1 MSWLIGSALLLLLAL
16 GLYHTHKR
24 LPPGLA
30 AVTPWRNAGDHRFV
44 FDQRYRDAQG
54 NLVMERQIL
63 PAMLWLIQGAR
74 QRIVLDTFL
83 YNDDLA
89 DPRAHFAATERLT
102 ETLLR
107 QKKRNPAMRITVQVD
122 PINTAYGCLQ
132 PAHLRRLEDAGI
144 EVLETPL
151 HRLRDSN
158 PSWSA
163 LWRVA
168 VGPWRH
174 WRHKGWLP
182 NPVGPEPLT
191 LRAFLTLFNFKANH
205 RKTLVVD
212 QDDGWAALV
221 SSANPHD
228 ASSLHNNVALVF
240 NGPAAEDILNNEQR
254 LADLARGRKDTP
266 VPAPRTP
273 AAPGGPRL
281 RFLTESR
288 IRDAAEAIIDAT
300 RSGERLD
307 LALFYLSHRALIA
320 ALKRAHQRGVRVR
333 ILLDP
338 NKDAFGRVKGGV
350 PNRQTAMELHQAGIP
365 VRWYRTEGE
374 QFHCKFLYRCT
385 TTGEVDLLLGSA
397 NFTRRN
403 LDDFNLEANVH
414 LQGGLT
420 SPALQDAGNWF
431 QRCWCNPPGVGASV
445 PYSTWADERISRY
458 LFYRF
463 VERSGWCSF

>member
-1 MSWLIGSALLLLLAL
+1 MGWLIGAVVLVLVTA

-24 LPPGLA
+24 LLPGMA
-30 AVTPWRNAGDHRFV
+30 AVSPWRGAGDHCFV

-54 NLVMERQIL
+54 NLVMQRQIL

-74 QRIVLDTFL
+74 QRILLDLFL
-83 YNDDLA
+83 YNEDLA
-89 DPRAHFAATERLT
+89 DPQAHYPSTEQLT
-102 ETLLR
+102 STLLR
-107 QKKRNPAMRITVQVD
+107 QKQRHPQIRITVHVD
-122 PINTAYGCLQ
+122 PINTAYGCRK
-132 PAHLRRLEDAGI
+132 PSHLRRLESAGI

-163 LWRVA
+163 LWRLLVA
-168 VGPWRH
+168 PWRQ
-174 WRHKGWLP
+174 WRHRGWLP
-182 NPVGPEPLT
+182 NPVGPDPLT

-205 RKTLVVD
+205 RKTLVAD
-212 QDDGWAALV
+212 QGGGWAAMV

-240 NGPAAEDILNNEQR
+240 NGPAAEDVLYNEQR
-254 LADLARGRKDTP
+254 LADLIRGRPDTP
-266 VPAPRTP
+266 IPPQGT
-273 AAPGGPRL
+273 AAAVRGPRL
-281 RFLTESR
+281 RYVTESR

-300 RSGERLD
+300 RAGERLD
-307 LALFYLSHRALIA
+307 LALFYLSHRSLMIALI
-320 ALKRAHQRGVRVR
+320 RAHQRGVRLR

-350 PNRQTAMELHQAGIP
+350 PNRQSAMELHHAGIA

-374 QFHCKFLYRCT
+374 QFHCKFLYRRT
-385 TTGEVDLLLGSA
+385 QTGEVDVLLGSA

-403 LDDFNLEANVH
+403 LDDFNLEASVH
-414 LQGGLT
+414 LQGDGA
-420 SPALQDAGNWF
+420 SPALREAGDWF
-431 QRCWCNPPGVGASV
+431 QRCWSNPAGMGASV

-458 LFYRF
+458 LFYRV